1 MLKVGI
7 TGGIGSGKTT
17 ICRIFESLNIPIYYA
32 DDRAK
37 SLMVNDEKL
46 VKGIK
51 ELFGK
56 KAYLENGLLNREYIG
71 SIVFSDKLMLEKLN
85 QLVHP
90 AVRLDGENWFK
101 SHADKPYALKEA
113 ALHFESGGYK
123 LMDKMITVFAPEA
136 MRIERVM
143 QRDNT
148 TAEAVKARID
158 KQLPDSEKVRLADF
172 VIYNDG
178 TQSLIKQVVDVH
190 QALVEI
196 SR

>member
-17 ICRIFESLNIPIYYA
+17 ICKIFETLDIPIYYA
-32 DDRAK
+32 DNRAK
-37 SLMVNDEKL
+37 WLMVNDVEL

-56 KAYLENGLLNREYIG
+56 QAYLENGLLNREYIG
-71 SIVFSDKLMLEKLN
+71 SIVFSDKVMLEKLN

-90 AVRLDGENWFK
+90 AVRLDGENWFQ
-101 SHADKPYALKEA
+101 SHVDKPYALKEA

-123 LMDKMITVFAPEA
+123 LMDKMITVFAPKA
-136 MRIERVM
+136 MRINRVM
-143 QRDNT
+143 QRDST

-178 TQSLIKQVVDVH
+178 TESLIKQVVDVH